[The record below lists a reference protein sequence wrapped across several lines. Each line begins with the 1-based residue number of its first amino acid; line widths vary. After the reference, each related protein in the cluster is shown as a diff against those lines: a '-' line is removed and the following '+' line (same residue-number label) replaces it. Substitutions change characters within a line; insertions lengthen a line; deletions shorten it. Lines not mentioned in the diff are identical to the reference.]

1 MSEVKERPSKQT
13 HEDRERTSRSK
24 ATVKM
29 SLHLSPET
37 NDTLEQLSED
47 NHMTKSE
54 LLRKALALIE
64 VALKNKEKGNHLIIV
79 DKNDKK
85 VSEILGL

>member
-1 MSEVKERPSKQT
+1 MSEVKERPSKQA
-13 HEDRERTSRSK
+13 HEEKERASRSR

-79 DKNDKK
+79 DKNDEK
-85 VSEILGL
+85 VSEIVGL

>member
-1 MSEVKERPSKQT
+1 MTTANEKAASEQSARQ
-13 HEDRERTSRSK
+13 K

-37 NDTLEQLSED
+37 NDTLEQLSAH

-54 LLRKALALIE
+54 LLRKALALME
-64 VALKNKEKGNHLIIV
+64 VALKNKEKGNHLVIV

>member
-1 MSEVKERPSKQT
+1 MDAAKDRSKSLADQD
-13 HEDRERTSRSK
+13 HSKKK

-37 NDTLEQLSED
+37 NDALKAMSED

-54 LLRKALALIE
+54 LLRKALALME
-64 VALKNKEKGNHLIIV
+64 VALKNKEKGNHLVIV

-85 VSEILGL
+85 VSEIIGL

>member
-1 MSEVKERPSKQT
+1 MNLKQSSK
-13 HEDRERTSRSK
+13 SK

-64 VALKNKEKGNHLIIV
+64 VALKSKEKGNHLVIV

-85 VSEILGL
+85 ISEIIGL

>member
-1 MSEVKERPSKQT
+1 MNAAKDRTKSTSE
-13 HEDRERTSRSK
+13 HEGISRQK

-37 NDTLEQLSED
+37 NEALETLSED

-54 LLRKALALIE
+54 LLRKSLALME
-64 VALKNKEKGNHLIIV
+64 VALKSKAKGNHLVIV

-85 VSEILGL
+85 ISEILGL

>member
-1 MSEVKERPSKQT
+1 MKNT
-13 HEDRERTSRSK
+13 I
-24 ATVKM
+24 KM
-29 SLHLSPET
+29 SLHLSTET
-37 NDTLEQLSED
+37 NNTLEQLSEK

-54 LLRKALALIE
+54 LLRKALALLD
-64 VALKNKEKGNHLIIV
+64 VALKNKEKGNHLVIV

>member
-1 MSEVKERPSKQT
+1 MFTEKDPTIKERPSK
-13 HEDRERTSRSK
+13 SK

-37 NDTLEQLSED
+37 SNTLEKLAKD
-47 NHMTKSE
+47 NHITKSD

-64 VALKNKEKGNHLIIV
+64 VALKNKEKGNHLAIL
-79 DKNDKK
+79 DKNDNK
-85 VSEILGL
+85 VSEIIGL

>member
-1 MSEVKERPSKQT
+1 M
-13 HEDRERTSRSK
+13 
-24 ATVKM
+24 VKM

-37 NDTLEQLSED
+37 NETLEQLSEN

-54 LLRKALALIE
+54 LLRKALALME
-64 VALKNKEKGNHLIIV
+64 VALKNKEKGNHLVIV

-85 VSEILGL
+85 I